1 MKRSLVFV
9 ALSAFVSNE
18 SDPWSVG
25 DPQDMRA
32 MQQASLAFEA
42 WEHSVG
48 GVHPDACVCFFCS
61 NKPSLV
67 EAAADA
73 ETRGW
78 EQSSEEEVD
87 GFLDETDVQAIR
99 QA

>member
-1 MKRSLVFV
+1 MCGLVTWV
-9 ALSAFVSNE
+9 HSN
-18 SDPWSVG
+18 
-25 DPQDMRA
+25 
-32 MQQASLAFEA
+32 
-42 WEHSVG
+42 
-48 GVHPDACVCFFCS
+48 PDACVCFFCS

-87 GFLDETDVQAIR
+87 GFLDETDVQALLGIER
-99 QA
+99 RK